1 MLRPYNVCET
11 YEKLAARRMR
21 PRFGGPQKMS
31 TPVMQ
36 GTGNKA
42 FDIAWVREQ
51 FPSLKLQVNGHAA
64 AFLDGPAGTQVPKVV
79 MDAVQNYFLTAN
91 ANTYGAFL
99 TSRRNDEMIRSARGA
114 MADFFNCDPNEV
126 VFGQNMTTITFALA
140 RAIGRELKP
149 GDEIVVTTL
158 DHDAN
163 VAPWRALEEKGVVIR
178 QVDIRE
184 SDCTLDLDDLK
195 RKITAKTKLV
205 AVGYA
210 SNMVGTINPVAEITK
225 LAHAAGALMFIDG
238 VHYAPHG
245 LIDVKAVD
253 CDFLVCSPYKFFGP
267 HMGTLYGKRQHLEKF
282 KPYKVRPATNTS
294 PECWETGTQ
303 VQELI
308 AGIAAAVDYIAELG
322 RHCDVTVKNRREAL
336 LAAYRATRR
345 YETGLVTRLIAGL
358 RTIPGM
364 RIFGITD
371 AKRFD
376 ERCST
381 LSFRL
386 GDHNPTEIAAF
397 LGERGIFT
405 WDGNFYALNLS
416 ERLGVEQRGGVLR
429 VGLVHYNTAEEVER
443 LLAALREF
451 AAR

>member
-1 MLRPYNVCET
+1 
-11 YEKLAARRMR
+11 
-21 PRFGGPQKMS
+21 
-31 TPVMQ
+31 MQ

-42 FDIAWVREQ
+42 FDIAWVRQQ
-51 FPSLKLQVNGHAA
+51 FPSLKLQVNGRPA
-64 AFLDGPAGTQVPKVV
+64 AFLDGPAGTQVPKQV

-91 ANTYGAFL
+91 ANTYGAFAS
-99 TSRRNDEMIRSARGA
+99 SRRNDAMVASARGA
-114 MADFFNCDPNEV
+114 MADFFNCDSNEV

-140 RAIGRELKP
+140 RAIGREMKP

-163 VAPWRALEEKGVVIR
+163 VAPWRALEEKGVMIR
-178 QVDIRE
+178 QVHIRE
-184 SDCTLDLDDLK
+184 SDCTLDLDDVK

-225 LAHAAGALMFIDG
+225 LAHAAGALMFIDA
-238 VHYAPHG
+238 VHFAPHG
-245 LIDVKAVD
+245 LIDGKALD
-253 CDFLVCSPYKFFGP
+253 CDFLACSPYKFFGP
-267 HMGTLYGKRQHLEKF
+267 HMGTLYGKREHLERF
-282 KPYKVRPATNTS
+282 KPYKVRPATDVP

-322 RHCDVTVKNRREAL
+322 RHCDSTAKSRREAL
-336 LAAYRATRR
+336 PAAYRATHQ
-345 YETGLVTRLIAGL
+345 YETGLLTRLIAGL
-358 RTIPGM
+358 QAIPGM

-386 GDHNPTEIAAF
+386 GDHHPTKIAAF
-397 LGERGIFT
+397 LGDRGIFT

-416 ERLGVEQRGGVLR
+416 ERLGVEQHGGVLR
-429 VGLVHYNTAEEVER
+429 VGLVHYNTAEEVDR
-443 LLAALREF
+443 LLAALHEF
-451 AAR
+451 PA

>member
-1 MLRPYNVCET
+1 
-11 YEKLAARRMR
+11 
-21 PRFGGPQKMS
+21 
-31 TPVMQ
+31 MQ
-36 GTGNKA
+36 GEGNKA
-42 FDIAWVREQ
+42 FDIAWVRQQ
-51 FPSLKLQVNGHAA
+51 FPSLKLQVNGQPA
-64 AFLDGPAGTQVPKVV
+64 AFLDGPAGTQVPKQV

-99 TSRRNDEMIRSARGA
+99 TSRRTDEMIRSARSA
-114 MADFFNCDPNEV
+114 MAHFFNGDSSEV

-140 RAIGRELKP
+140 RAIGREMNP

-184 SDCTLDLDDLK
+184 NDCTLDLEDLK

-210 SNMVGTINPVAEITK
+210 SNIVGTINPVAEITK
-225 LAHAAGALMFIDG
+225 LAHAAGALMFIDA
-238 VHYAPHG
+238 VHFAPHG
-245 LIDVKAVD
+245 LIDVKALD
-253 CDFLVCSPYKFFGP
+253 CDFLACSPYKFFGP
-267 HMGTLYGKRQHLEKF
+267 HMGTLFGKREHLDRF
-282 KPYKVRPATNTS
+282 KPYKVRPATDVS
-294 PECWETGTQ
+294 PESWETGTQ

-322 RHCDVTVKNRREAL
+322 RHCDSTAKSRREAL
-336 LAAYRATRR
+336 QAAYRATHL
-345 YETGLVTRLIAGL
+345 YETGLCTRLIAGL
-358 RTIPGM
+358 QAIPGM

-386 GDHNPTEIAAF
+386 GDHNPTEIAKF
-397 LGERGIFT
+397 LGDRGIFT

-416 ERLGVEQRGGVLR
+416 ERLGLEKRGGVLR
-429 VGLVHYNTAEEVER
+429 VGLVHYNTTEEVDR

-451 AAR
+451 ASA

>member
-1 MLRPYNVCET
+1 MHGTET
-11 YEKLAARRMR
+11 K
-21 PRFGGPQKMS
+21 
-31 TPVMQ
+31 T
-36 GTGNKA
+36 

-51 FPSLKLQVNGHAA
+51 FPSLKLQVNWRPA
-64 AFLDGPAGTQVPKVV
+64 AFLDAPAGTQVPKQV

-99 TSRRNDEMIRSARGA
+99 TSRRTDEMILSARAA
-114 MADFFNCDPNEV
+114 MADFFNCDSNEV

-140 RAIGRELKP
+140 RAIGRELKA

-184 SDCTLDLDDLK
+184 ADCTLDLDDLK
-195 RKITAKTKLV
+195 RKISTKTKLV

-225 LAHAAGALMFIDG
+225 LAHAAGALMFVDA

-245 LIDVKAVD
+245 LIDVKVLD
-253 CDFLVCSPYKFFGP
+253 CDFLACSPYKFFGP
-267 HMGTLYGKRQHLEKF
+267 HMGTLFGKREQLEKL

-308 AGIAAAVDYIAELG
+308 AGIGAAVDYIAALG
-322 RHCDVTVKNRREAL
+322 RHCEPAAKNRREAL
-336 LAAYRATRR
+336 HAAYRSTHP
-345 YETGLVTRLIAGL
+345 YEIGLLTRLMAGL
-358 RTIPGM
+358 RAVPGI

-371 AKRFD
+371 EERFD
-376 ERCST
+376 ERCAT

-386 GDHNPTEIAAF
+386 GDHHPTKIATF

-416 ERLGVEQRGGVLR
+416 ERLGVEHLGGVLR
-429 VGLVHYNTAEEVER
+429 VGLVHYNTAEEVDR
-443 LLAALREF
+443 LLTALREF
-451 AAR
+451 VA

>member
-1 MLRPYNVCET
+1 MQPL
-11 YEKLAARRMR
+11 
-21 PRFGGPQKMS
+21 FGSAQKMS
-31 TPVMQ
+31 TPVMH
-36 GTGNKA
+36 GTESKT

-51 FPSLKLQVNGHAA
+51 FPSLKLQVNGHSA
-64 AFLDGPAGTQVPKVV
+64 AFLDGPAGTQVAMQV

-99 TSRRNDEMIRSARGA
+99 TSRRTDEMILAARAA
-114 MADFFNCDPNEV
+114 MADFFNCDANEV

-140 RAIGRELKP
+140 RAIGRELKA

-184 SDCTLDLDDLK
+184 ADCTLDLDDLK
-195 RKITAKTKLV
+195 RKISTKTKLV

-225 LAHAAGALMFIDG
+225 LARAAGALMFVDA
-238 VHYAPHG
+238 VHFAPHG
-245 LIDVKAVD
+245 FIDVKALD

-267 HMGTLYGKRQHLEKF
+267 HMGTLYGKREHLEKF
-282 KPYKVRPATNTS
+282 KPYKVRPATNVP

-308 AGIAAAVDYIAELG
+308 AGIGAAVDYIAALG
-322 RHCDVTVKNRREAL
+322 RHCEPGVKNRREAL
-336 LAAYRATRR
+336 QAAYQATHS
-345 YETGLVTRLIAGL
+345 YETGLLTRLIAGL
-358 RTIPGM
+358 QAIPGI

-371 AKRFD
+371 EKRFD
-376 ERCST
+376 ERCAT

-386 GDHNPTEIAAF
+386 GEHHPTKIATF

-416 ERLGVEQRGGVLR
+416 ERLGVEQHGGVLR
-429 VGLVHYNTAEEVER
+429 VGLVHYNTVEEVDR
-443 LLAALREF
+443 LLTALHEF
-451 AAR
+451 AARQ